1 MKFFDFIKGEGVVSI
16 IETVKGKRINFE
28 ESACFNC
35 IRSLNYRITT
45 SYIARENE
53 RINCIEVFVYHRLN
67 SMYDTWT
74 FWVTRA
80 INISRVSMYCMRYP
94 YSDRNQ
100 CYIEK
105 LGVQSILIG
114 YFFIFSQKKEPRRV
128 PFLIPIYLKR
138 I

>member
-16 IETVKGKRINFE
+16 IETVKGKAKRINFE

-94 YSDRNQ
+94 YSDMN
-100 CYIEK
+100 
-105 LGVQSILIG
+105 
-114 YFFIFSQKKEPRRV
+114 
-128 PFLIPIYLKR
+128 
-138 I
+138 